1 MRIAR
6 EWGRRRIAFRL
17 GQGRLLH
24 SGKMRAGASKKIG
37 DGPKF
42 WRGRTRKNTYFSI
55 IAAMAQRRAIG
66 SIFVIN
72 MPLPLVTCEHRLP
85 R

>member
-24 SGKMRAGASKKIG
+24 SGKMRAGGIEKNWRWPKI
-37 DGPKF
+37 PA
-42 WRGRTRKNTYFSI
+42 RPHSKNTYFSI